1 LPPVTLYK
9 PPETKLCRSFCNFFP
24 NRIMAAFVNLT
35 PGTSSGSWVV
45 TKDSGSVACPAQ
57 PKSNRAFFYDYDG
70 LRRQDGSVLSSR
82 ASSSFF
88 GSAVSSRSTEENQ
101 EQNAFDIQMSNNN
114 SFVTTRPY
122 TVVLVMP
129 TGTGAYTFSG
139 GGGYANDALPIA
151 RAFSRVADR
160 IITNPNTLS
169 GSQLY
174 WPLDNALTVEGYGL
188 DKFAAGEW
196 GLRPVH
202 QNRIGVVI
210 DQGIEPEL
218 RFRQLQAAD
227 AARAVLGIDI
237 AGYVVTD
244 SPLHVEADPS
254 GDVLDPSTPLGVPK
268 WGAIGNPGALLRAAE
283 YLIKQARVQAIAVV
297 SRFPDDIE
305 SETLETYHRG
315 RGANPL
321 MGAETLITNL
331 VVKTFR
337 VPCAHAPAIQAS
349 PMDAYTNRRRR
360 RRDNRRAGRG
370 ESAVDDRLDSLD
382 DLDVYMTTHSRRGNR
397 FPYGNG
403 GDDIS
408 YTFLPSVLATLSRS
422 PQLVDP
428 TMGSVDFVAPR
439 IRRSR
444 TDNADPFE
452 YTTEYERSNATSS
465 PILGQAKMRKTVMD
479 NIEPSEYLAH
489 GISRTGD
496 LYNSSVDAV
505 VVPAGSFGGTGVVN
519 FSNDPR
525 IKIIAVE
532 DYRDYDRDLVAGA
545 STDWSME
552 RMGVRVER
560 ARNYMEAIGMV
571 VAHKAGVSSQS
582 LHPALG
588 RIPDLG
594 YMNSSMVGAEIN

>member
-1 LPPVTLYK
+1 
-9 PPETKLCRSFCNFFP
+9 
-24 NRIMAAFVNLT
+24 MAAFVNLT

-360 RRDNRRAGRG
+360 RRDNRRA
-370 ESAVDDRLDSLD
+370 
-382 DLDVYMTTHSRRGNR
+382 
-397 FPYGNG
+397 
-403 GDDIS
+403 
-408 YTFLPSVLATLSRS
+408 
-422 PQLVDP
+422 
-428 TMGSVDFVAPR
+428 
-439 IRRSR
+439 
-444 TDNADPFE
+444 
-452 YTTEYERSNATSS
+452 
-465 PILGQAKMRKTVMD
+465 
-479 NIEPSEYLAH
+479 
-489 GISRTGD
+489 
-496 LYNSSVDAV
+496 
-505 VVPAGSFGGTGVVN
+505 
-519 FSNDPR
+519 
-525 IKIIAVE
+525 
-532 DYRDYDRDLVAGA
+532 
-545 STDWSME
+545 
-552 RMGVRVER
+552 
-560 ARNYMEAIGMV
+560 
-571 VAHKAGVSSQS
+571 
-582 LHPALG
+582 
-588 RIPDLG
+588 
-594 YMNSSMVGAEIN
+594 